1 MMKIFDRSGILFIP
15 RPKTTELG
23 KAKKIMVVKDCF
35 CPNGHSLI
43 SSRVRFG
50 SYNGIFLKVRTSNG
64 EGFIALSPVFGDKSR
79 ISLDVDLPEGEL
91 IEILCPECSAELPV
105 YGKCECGGDLKVT
118 FTRPEV
124 DFNNCVG
131 FCNRVG
137 CRHAEIKNEGQLLA
151 ITASN
156 L

>member
-1 MMKIFDRSGILFIP
+1 MKIFDKSGILFIP
-15 RPKTTELG
+15 RPKKSDEE
-23 KAKKIMVVKDCF
+23 KAKKIIVVTDCY
-35 CPNGHSLI
+35 CPQGHSLI

-50 SYNGIFLKVRTSNG
+50 NYNGIFLKVRTSNG
-64 EGFIALSPVFGDKSR
+64 EGYIALSPVFGDKSR

-91 IEILCPECSAELPV
+91 IEILCPECNVGLPV

-118 FTRPEV
+118 FTIPAP

-137 CRHAEIKNEGQLLA
+137 CRHAEIKNEGQMLA